1 MKIKLDDIE
10 LVECTPFTEVFDN
23 KEFQTT
29 TNFSIMYNGVKVGE
43 IRTLVTSLNL
53 KYIEYIEIYKQYQNN
68 GIATYLLAKYFKGYF
83 ISAGNTRVI
92 SLYNRIGRD
101 QTRFTDDECRVLA
114 YNTGMYG
121 TFIIE

>member
-1 MKIKLDDIE
+1 MKIEFDNIE

-29 TNFSIMYNGVKVGE
+29 TNFSIMYDGVKIGE
-43 IRTLVTSLNL
+43 IRTLVSSLNL
-53 KYIEYIEIYKQYQNN
+53 KYVENIEIYKQYQNN
-68 GIATYLLAKYFKGYF
+68 GIATYLLTKYFKGYF
-83 ISAGNTRVI
+83 ISAGNMQVI
-92 SLYNRIGRD
+92 PLYNRIGRD
-101 QTRFTDDECRVLA
+101 QTHFTDEECRILA